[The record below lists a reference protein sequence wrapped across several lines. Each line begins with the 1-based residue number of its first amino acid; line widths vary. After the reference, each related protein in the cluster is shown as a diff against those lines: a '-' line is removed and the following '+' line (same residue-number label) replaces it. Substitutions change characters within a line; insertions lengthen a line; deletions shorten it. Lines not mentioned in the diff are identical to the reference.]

1 MPIGKLTPSAGKGAD
16 YTAGS
21 INIDHV
27 KQATGKAGRS
37 EKLGIQRSSASHSY
51 GAGAVSI
58 KSATGIPKVGTN
70 KGYALSPDSG
80 KSSFGP
86 GAISVEQA
94 INAPKPKSEALS
106 KVDKTVEVDF
116 SRKRVAT

>member
-1 MPIGKLTPSAGKGAD
+1 MTSAGKGAD

-27 KQATGKAGRS
+27 KQETGKAGLS
-37 EKLGIQRSSASHSY
+37 EKLGIQKSSAAHSY

-58 KSATGIPKVGTN
+58 KSATDIPKVGTN
-70 KGYALSPDSG
+70 KGYALSPESG

-86 GAISVEQA
+86 GALSVEQA
-94 INAPKPKSEALS
+94 LSAPKPKSEGLS
-106 KVDKTVEVDF
+106 KVDKSLEVDF
-116 SRKRVAT
+116 SKKRVVA